1 MKKTFWIG
9 LFIIFVFTLFI
20 SGILFVQD
28 ISIRNSN
35 YSFSVI
41 FEDVQGLYDGDDVK
55 MLGKRIGRV
64 TQTKIQKDRIAVE
77 LTIDNSFAFRIPID
91 SKIEVKSEGLLGS
104 KYISIIPGNDPKEFI
119 LAGEIVEGKRDY
131 DFSEITPGIV
141 PMTQD
146 LAIFARRLKAV
157 LGEQEKNSLRE
168 IINNLES
175 LTSNIDNLSK
185 SSSKLIDDKQIKNIN
200 AFINNI
206 ELFSESMLEMSDN
219 EIKNFVN
226 NLSNSSNEFLSS
238 VNAIKDASTNM
249 SIVAKDLKVLLE
261 GINNNNNS
269 INKLIN
275 TSELYDN
282 INNVFLDVSSL
293 VKDIENNPT
302 KYIRAYIKA
311 K

>member
-9 LFIIFVFTLFI
+9 LFIIFVFILFI

-104 KYISIIPGNDPKEFI
+104 KYVSIIPGNDPKEFI
-119 LAGEIVEGKRDY
+119 LAGEIVEGQRDY

-146 LAIFARRLKAV
+146 LAVFARRLKAV
-157 LGEQEKNSLRE
+157 LGEKEKNSLRE
-168 IINNLES
+168 IIDNLES
-175 LTSNIDNLSK
+175 LTSNIDDLSK
-185 SSSKLIDDKQIKNIN
+185 SSRELIDDKQIEAIIT
-200 AFINNI
+200 FINNI
-206 ELFSESMLEMSDN
+206 ELFSESILKMSDN
-219 EIKNFVN
+219 EIDNFVT
-226 NLSNSSNEFLSS
+226 NLSDSSNDFHIL
-238 VNAIKDASTNM
+238 VNALKDASVNM
-249 SIVAKDLKVLLE
+249 SLVARDLKLLLE
-261 GINNNNNS
+261 NINTNNNS
-269 INKLIN
+269 INKMLN
-275 TSELYDN
+275 SSELHDN
-282 INNVFLDVSSL
+282 LNNVFLDASSL
-293 VKDIENNPT
+293 IKDIENNPT

>member
-9 LFIIFVFTLFI
+9 LFVIFVFTLFI
-20 SGILFVQD
+20 TGILFIQD

-104 KYISIIPGNDPKEFI
+104 KYVSIIPGNDPREFI
-119 LAGEIVEGKRDY
+119 LAGEIVEGQRDY

-146 LAIFARRLKAV
+146 LAVFARRLKAV

-175 LTSNIDNLSK
+175 LTSNIDELSK
-185 SSSKLIDDKQIKNIN
+185 SSSELVNNKQIEAIS
-200 AFINNI
+200 AFIKNI
-206 ELFSESMLEMSDN
+206 ELFSESILKMSDN
-219 EIKNFVN
+219 EIDNFVK
-226 NLSNSSNEFLSS
+226 NLSNSSDEFLVS
-238 VNAIKDASTNM
+238 VNAFKDASIKM
-249 SIVAKDLKVLLE
+249 SLVARDLGVLLE
-261 GINNNNNS
+261 DISKSNNS

-275 TSELYDN
+275 SSELHDN
-282 INNVFLDVSSL
+282 LNNVFLDASSL
-293 VKDIENNPT
+293 IKDIENNPT
-302 KYIRAYIKA
+302 KYIKAYIKA

>member
-185 SSSKLIDDKQIKNIN
+185 SSSKLIDDKQIKNIT

-219 EIKNFVN
+219 EINNFVN

-249 SIVAKDLKVLLE
+249 SIVAKDLKILLE

-275 TSELYDN
+275 TSELHDN
-282 INNVFLDVSSL
+282 LNNVFLDVSSL
-293 VKDIENNPT
+293 IKDIENNPT